1 MNVEPIYPADELA
14 ATPSRSTAFLGRLIT
29 VLWWAAW
36 AVFAVFIV
44 ILLCALL
51 ALLGIEPLKTQLF
64 ADIPPLTVSISSFS
78 MLIGA
83 GAFIIILKQLRAIC
97 QTLESGDPFV
107 PQNAHRL
114 RTIWIAVAIAEILRL
129 LSGVV
134 LSGLISNGQTAGNA
148 TELTLDFRFSVW
160 FLVFAF
166 IIFTEVFREGTR
178 LRQEQKL
185 TV

>member
-1 MNVEPIYPADELA
+1 MNIEPMYQTDGHAG
-14 ATPSRSTAFLGRLIT
+14 TPSRPTAFLGRLIT

-36 AVFAVFIV
+36 AVFAIFIIV
-44 ILLCALL
+44 LLCALL
-51 ALLGIEPLKTQLF
+51 AFFGVEPLKTQLF
-64 ADIPPLTVSISSFS
+64 SDIAPLTVSISAFS

-107 PQNAHRL
+107 PQNAQRL

-129 LSGVV
+129 LSGVI
-134 LSGLISNGQTAGNA
+134 LSGLISKGQTVGNA

-166 IIFTEVFREGTR
+166 IIFTEVFREGAR